1 MEVNVTRSE
10 VISAAG
16 YDKETA
22 LRVFNILSSLQ
33 SDVDKYCITVAEL
46 HESGIIDDFQYQ
58 LINSGLLEVSLACK
72 DLSTSVEAV
81 RKAIGDGPRCLD
93 SLNES

>member
-1 MEVNVTRSE
+1 MELNVTRSE

-58 LINSGLLEVSLACK
+58 LINTGLLEVSLACK
-72 DLSTSVEAV
+72 DLSTTVEAV
-81 RKAIGDGPRCLD
+81 RRTID
-93 SLNES
+93 